1 MKIVTTEIFV
11 LADPPPGPE
20 EAAYQ
25 LPSPGAWPPRIQELA
40 CLRIHTDEGLTGFSE
55 IFSVPAGVAK
65 AVLDGPHSFLGR
77 HLVGE
82 DPIPPERLWK
92 HLYNTILHSN
102 RRGWQIICIGAVD
115 VALWDIF
122 GKAMNRPVWQLL
134 GGAERANHQ
143 VPEETKGQRSL
154 IPYCTIVSDAWD
166 RETVLRQQIERLE
179 HLSSLGFRGMK
190 IEPMRSPRETIVEL
204 SRRAREAL
212 GPAGILCIDVGM
224 LWNDVGAALDVLER
238 VKEHDIYFFETP
250 FPADSVE
257 AYSRLTPR
265 SPIRIA
271 AGEHTVSR
279 WEFYQLID
287 RGGLHVVQP
296 YMTTVG
302 GLSEAKRVVEHA
314 EPRGVLVIP
323 GNWSTQI
330 LGAAS
335 VHFALWSPIS
345 PLIEYAPADIYP
357 SPLRREIQRLG
368 FPVVNGSIAPPTAS
382 GMGIELPDD
391 LVAHFRIG

>member
-1 MKIVTTEIFV
+1 MKIVSSEIFV
-11 LADPPPGPE
+11 LADPPPGPD
-20 EAAYQ
+20 EAVYQ
-25 LPSPGAWPPRIQELA
+25 LPSPGAWPPRIRELA
-40 CLRIHTDEGLTGFSE
+40 CLRIHTDAGLSGLSE

-65 AVLDGPHSFLGR
+65 TVLDGPESFLGR
-77 HLVGE
+77 YLVGE
-82 DPIPPERLWK
+82 DPIPPDRLWK
-92 HLYNTILHSN
+92 RLYNTVLHSN
-102 RRGWQIICIGAVD
+102 RRGWQMICIGAVD
-115 VALWDIF
+115 VALWDIL
-122 GKAMNRPVWQLL
+122 GKALNRPVWQLL
-134 GGAERANHQ
+134 GGAEQASHQ
-143 VPEETKGQRSL
+143 VQEATKGARSV

-179 HLSSLGFRGMK
+179 HLKALGFRGMK
-190 IEPMRSPRETIVEL
+190 IEPMRSSRETIVEL
-204 SRRAREAL
+204 TSRAREVL
-212 GPAGILCIDVGM
+212 GSSGILCIDVGM
-224 LWNDVGAALDVLER
+224 MWNDTGAALDVLDR

-250 FPADSVE
+250 FPTDSVE
-257 AYSRLTPR
+257 AYRRLTSR
-265 SPIRIA
+265 APIRIA

-279 WEFYQLID
+279 WEFFDLMD
-287 RGGLHVVQP
+287 HGGLHVVQP

-368 FPVVNGSIAPPTAS
+368 IPVVNGSIAPPVAP

-391 LVAHFRIG
+391 LIRHFRIG

>member
-1 MKIVTTEIFV
+1 MKIVSTEIFV
-11 LADPPPGPE
+11 LADPPPGPGE
-20 EAAYQ
+20 DSYQ
-25 LPSPGAWPPRIQELA
+25 LPSRGAWPPRIRELA
-40 CLRIHTDEGLTGFSE
+40 CLRIHTDEGITGLSE

-65 AVLDGPHSFLGR
+65 AVLDGPDSFLGR
-77 HLVGE
+77 HLVAE
-82 DPIPPERLWK
+82 DPMPPERLWK
-92 HLYNTILHSN
+92 RLYNTVLHSN
-102 RRGWQIICIGAVD
+102 RRGWQMICIGAVD

-122 GKAMNRPVWQLL
+122 GKALGRPVWQLL
-134 GGAERANHQ
+134 GGAEQANHQ
-143 VPEETKGQRSL
+143 ALEEAKGRRSV

-179 HLSSLGFRGMK
+179 HLQSVGFRGMK
-190 IEPMRSPRETIVEL
+190 IEPMRAPRETIVEL
-204 SRRAREAL
+204 ARRAREKL
-212 GPAGILCIDVGM
+212 GPSGILCIDVGM
-224 LWNDVGAALDVLER
+224 LWNDVGAALDVLDR

-257 AYSRLTPR
+257 AYRTLTSRA
-265 SPIRIA
+265 SIRIA

-279 WEFYQLID
+279 WEFFHLID
-287 RGGLHVVQP
+287 HGGLHVVQP

-368 FPVVNGSIAPPTAS
+368 LPVINGVIGPPTAP
-382 GMGIELPDD
+382 GMGIELPED
-391 LVAHFRIG
+391 LIAHFRVG

>member
-1 MKIVTTEIFV
+1 V
-11 LADPPPGPE
+11 
-20 EAAYQ
+20 
-25 LPSPGAWPPRIQELA
+25 
-40 CLRIHTDEGLTGFSE
+40 
-55 IFSVPAGVAK
+55 
-65 AVLDGPHSFLGR
+65 
-77 HLVGE
+77 
-82 DPIPPERLWK
+82 
-92 HLYNTILHSN
+92 LHSN
-102 RRGWQIICIGAVD
+102 RRGWQMICIGAAD

-122 GKAMNRPVWQLL
+122 GKTLNRPVWQLL
-134 GGAERANHQ
+134 GGSERANHQ
-143 VPEETKGQRSL
+143 VLESIKGQRQ
-154 IPYCTIVSDAWD
+154 IVPYCTIVSDAWD
-166 RETVLRQQIERLE
+166 SETVLRQQIERLE
-179 HLSSLGFRGMK
+179 RLKSLGYRGMK
-190 IEPMRSPRETIVEL
+190 IEPMRSTREIIVEL
-204 SRRAREAL
+204 TRRAREAL
-212 GPAGILCIDVGM
+212 GPDGVLCIDVGM

-238 VKEHDIYFFETP
+238 VKPYDIFFFETP

-257 AYSRLTPR
+257 AYRRLTPS

-279 WEFYQLID
+279 WEFFDLID

-335 VHFALWSPIS
+335 AHFAMWSPIS
-345 PLIEYAPADIYP
+345 PLVECAPADIYP

-368 FPVVNGSIAPPTAS
+368 FPVINGTIAPPTAP
-382 GMGIELPDD
+382 GIGIELPDD
-391 LVAHFRIG
+391 LIAHFRIG

>member
-1 MKIVTTEIFV
+1 MKIVSTEIFV

-40 CLRIHTDEGLTGFSE
+40 CLRIHTDEGLTGLSE

-65 AVLDGPHSFLGR
+65 AVLDGPDSFLGR

-92 HLYNTILHSN
+92 RLYNTVLHSN
-102 RRGWQIICIGAVD
+102 RRGWQMICIGAVD

-143 VPEETKGQRSL
+143 VLEETKGQRSL
-154 IPYCTIVSDAWD
+154 VPYCTIVSDAWD

-190 IEPMRSPRETIVEL
+190 IEPMRSPRETIIEL

-224 LWNDVGAALDVLER
+224 LWNDVGAALDVLEH

-250 FPADSVE
+250 FPADCVE

-368 FPVVNGSIAPPTAS
+368 FPVVNGSIALPTAP

>member
-1 MKIVTTEIFV
+1 MKITATEIFV
-11 LADPPPGPE
+11 LADPPPAPGE
-20 EAAYQ
+20 DGYV
-25 LPSPGAWPPRIQELA
+25 LPSPGAWPPRIRELA
-40 CLRIHTDEGLTGFSE
+40 CLRIRTDEGITGLSE
-55 IFSVPAGVAK
+55 IFSVPGGVAK
-65 AVLDGPHSFLGR
+65 AVLDGPDSFLGR

-82 DPIPPERLWK
+82 DPLPPERLWK
-92 HLYNTILHSN
+92 RLYDTVLHSN
-102 RRGWQIICIGAVD
+102 RRGWQMICIGAVD

-122 GKAMNRPVWQLL
+122 GKALGRPVWQLL

-143 VPEETKGQRSL
+143 TLEEAGGRRSV

-179 HLSSLGFRGMK
+179 HLQSIGFRGMK
-190 IEPMRSPRETIVEL
+190 IEPMRAARETIVEL
-204 SRRAREAL
+204 TRRARKSL
-212 GPAGILCIDVGM
+212 GPSGILCIDVGM
-224 LWNDVGAALDVLER
+224 MWNDVGAALDVLDR
-238 VKEHDIYFFETP
+238 VKDYDIYFFETP
-250 FPADSVE
+250 FPADSIE
-257 AYSRLTPR
+257 AYRRLSPR

-279 WEFYQLID
+279 WEFFQLID
-287 RGGLHVVQP
+287 HGGLHVVQP

-335 VHFALWSPIS
+335 VHFAVWSPIS
-345 PLIEYAPADIYP
+345 PLVEYAPADIYP

-368 FPVVNGSIAPPTAS
+368 LPVTSGTIEPPTAP
-382 GMGIELPDD
+382 GIGIELPDD
-391 LVAHFRIG
+391 LIEHFRIG

>member
-1 MKIVTTEIFV
+1 MKIVSTEIFV
-11 LADPPPGPE
+11 LADPPPGHE
-20 EAAYQ
+20 ETSYQ
-25 LPSPGAWPPRIQELA
+25 LPSPGAWPPRIRELA
-40 CLRIHTDEGLTGFSE
+40 CLRIHTDEGVSGLSE

-65 AVLDGPHSFLGR
+65 SVLDGPESFLGR

-92 HLYNTILHSN
+92 RLYDTVLHSN
-102 RRGWQIICIGAVD
+102 RRGWQMICIGAVD

-122 GKAMNRPVWQLL
+122 GKALGRPVWQLL
-134 GGAERANHQ
+134 GGSERANHQ
-143 VPEETKGQRSL
+143 VLEETKGERSV

-166 RETVLRQQIERLE
+166 RETVLRQQIERLG
-179 HLSSLGFRGMK
+179 HLKSLGFRGMK

-212 GPAGILCIDVGM
+212 GLEGILCIDVGM
-224 LWNDVGAALDVLER
+224 MWSDVGAALDVLER

-257 AYSRLTPR
+257 AYRRLTPVA
-265 SPIRIA
+265 PIRIA

-279 WEFYQLID
+279 WEFFDLID

-314 EPRGVLVIP
+314 QPRGVLVIP

-330 LGAAS
+330 LGSAS

-357 SPLRREIQRLG
+357 SPLRREIQRLA
-368 FPVVNGSIAPPTAS
+368 FPVVNGAIAPPTAP
-382 GMGIELPDD
+382 GIGIELPED
-391 LVAHFRIG
+391 LIAHFRIG

>member
-1 MKIVTTEIFV
+1 MKIVSTEIFV
-11 LADPPPGPE
+11 LADPPPEPGE
-20 EAAYQ
+20 LYD
-25 LPSPGAWPPRIQELA
+25 LPSPGAWPPRIRELA
-40 CLRIHTDEGLTGFSE
+40 CLRIHTDEGITGLSE

-65 AVLDGPHSFLGR
+65 AVLDGPESFLGR

-82 DPIPPERLWK
+82 DPLPPERLWK
-92 HLYNTILHSN
+92 RLYNTVLHSN
-102 RRGWQIICIGAVD
+102 RRGWQMICIGAVD

-122 GKAMNRPVWQLL
+122 GKAQKRPIWQLL
-134 GGAERANHQ
+134 GGAEQANHQ
-143 VPEETKGQRSL
+143 ALEEAKGQRSV

-166 RETVLRQQIERLE
+166 SETVLRQQIERLE
-179 HLSSLGFRGMK
+179 HLQSVGFQGMK
-190 IEPMRSPRETIVEL
+190 IEPMRARRETIAEL
-204 SRRAREAL
+204 ARRARKSL
-212 GPAGILCIDVGM
+212 GPSGILCIDVGM

-250 FPADSVE
+250 FPADSVD

-279 WEFYQLID
+279 WEFFHLID
-287 RGGLHVVQP
+287 HGGLHVVQP

-302 GLSEAKRVVEHA
+302 GLSEAKRVVEYA

-345 PLIEYAPADIYP
+345 PLIEYAPADIYA
-357 SPLRREIQRLG
+357 SPLRKEIQRLG
-368 FPVVNGSIAPPTAS
+368 FPLVNGAIEPPTAP
-382 GMGIELPDD
+382 GIGIELPDD
-391 LVAHFRIG
+391 LIAHSRIG

>member
-1 MKIVTTEIFV
+1 MKITSTEIFV
-11 LADPPPGPE
+11 LADPPPGVG
-20 EAAYQ
+20 EAVYQ
-25 LPSPGAWPPRIQELA
+25 LPSPGAWPPRIRELA
-40 CLRIHTDEGLTGFSE
+40 CLRIHTDDGITGLSE

-65 AVLDGPHSFLGR
+65 AALHGPESHLGR

-92 HLYNTILHSN
+92 RLYDTVLHSN
-102 RRGWQIICIGAVD
+102 RRGWQMICIGAVD

-122 GKAMNRPVWQLL
+122 GKALNRPVWQLL
-134 GGAERANHQ
+134 GGSERPSHQ
-143 VPEETKGQRSL
+143 VLESTKGERRTV
-154 IPYCTIVSDAWD
+154 PYCTIVSDAWD
-166 RETVLRQQIERLE
+166 SETVLRQQIERLE
-179 HLSSLGFRGMK
+179 QLKSLGYRGMK
-190 IEPMRSPRETIVEL
+190 IEPMRSPREIIVEL
-204 SRRAREAL
+204 TRRAREAL
-212 GPAGILCIDVGM
+212 GTDGILCVDVGM

-238 VKEHDIYFFETP
+238 VKQYDIFFFETP

-257 AYSRLTPR
+257 AYRRLTPR

-279 WEFYQLID
+279 WEFFDLID

-314 EPRGVLVIP
+314 QPRGVLVIP

-335 VHFALWSPIS
+335 VHFAMWSPIS
-345 PLIEYAPADIYP
+345 PLVECAPADIYP

-368 FPVVNGSIAPPTAS
+368 FPVVNGTIAPPTEP
-382 GMGIELPDD
+382 GIGIELPDD
-391 LVAHFRIG
+391 LIAHFRIA

>member
-1 MKIVTTEIFV
+1 MKIVSSEIFV
-11 LADPPPGPE
+11 LADPPPGPD

-25 LPSPGAWPPRIQELA
+25 LPSPGAWPPRIRELA
-40 CLRIHTDEGLTGFSE
+40 CLRIHTDAGLSGLSE

-65 AVLDGPHSFLGR
+65 TVLDGPKSFLGR
-77 HLVGE
+77 YLVGE
-82 DPIPPERLWK
+82 DPIPPDRLWK
-92 HLYNTILHSN
+92 RLYNTVLHSN
-102 RRGWQIICIGAVD
+102 RRGWQMICIGAVD
-115 VALWDIF
+115 VALWDIL
-122 GKAMNRPVWQLL
+122 GKALNRPVWQLL
-134 GGAERANHQ
+134 GGAEQASHQ
-143 VPEETKGQRSL
+143 VQEATKGARSV
-154 IPYCTIVSDAWD
+154 IPYCTIVSGAWD
-166 RETVLRQQIERLE
+166 CETVLRQQIERLE
-179 HLSSLGFRGMK
+179 HLKALGFRGMK
-190 IEPMRSPRETIVEL
+190 IEPMRSSRETIVEL
-204 SRRAREAL
+204 TSRAREVL
-212 GPAGILCIDVGM
+212 GSSGILCIDVGM
-224 LWNDVGAALDVLER
+224 MWNDTGAALDVLDR

-250 FPADSVE
+250 FPTDSVE
-257 AYSRLTPR
+257 AYSRLTSR
-265 SPIRIA
+265 APIRIA

-279 WEFYQLID
+279 WEFFDLMD
-287 RGGLHVVQP
+287 HGGLHVVQP

-368 FPVVNGSIAPPTAS
+368 IPVVNGSIAPPVAP

-391 LVAHFRIG
+391 LIRHFRIG

>member
-1 MKIVTTEIFV
+1 MKIVSSEIFV
-11 LADPPPGPE
+11 LADPPPGPD
-20 EAAYQ
+20 EAVYQ
-25 LPSPGAWPPRIQELA
+25 LPSPGAWPPRIRELA
-40 CLRIHTDEGLTGFSE
+40 CLRIHTDAGLSGLSE

-65 AVLDGPHSFLGR
+65 TVLDGPESFLGR
-77 HLVGE
+77 YLVGE
-82 DPIPPERLWK
+82 DPIPPDRLWK
-92 HLYNTILHSN
+92 RLYNTVLHSN
-102 RRGWQIICIGAVD
+102 RRGWQMICIGAVD
-115 VALWDIF
+115 VALWDIL
-122 GKAMNRPVWQLL
+122 GKALNRPVWQLL
-134 GGAERANHQ
+134 GGVEQASHQ
-143 VPEETKGQRSL
+143 VQEATKGARSV

-179 HLSSLGFRGMK
+179 HLKALGFRGMK
-190 IEPMRSPRETIVEL
+190 IEPMRSSRETIVEL
-204 SRRAREAL
+204 TSRAREVL
-212 GPAGILCIDVGM
+212 GSSGILCIDVGM
-224 LWNDVGAALDVLER
+224 MWNDTGAALDVLDR

-250 FPADSVE
+250 FPTDSVE
-257 AYSRLTPR
+257 AYRRLTSR
-265 SPIRIA
+265 APIRIA

-279 WEFYQLID
+279 WEFFDLMD
-287 RGGLHVVQP
+287 HGGLHVVQP

-368 FPVVNGSIAPPTAS
+368 IPVVNGSIAPPVAP

-391 LVAHFRIG
+391 LIRHFRIG